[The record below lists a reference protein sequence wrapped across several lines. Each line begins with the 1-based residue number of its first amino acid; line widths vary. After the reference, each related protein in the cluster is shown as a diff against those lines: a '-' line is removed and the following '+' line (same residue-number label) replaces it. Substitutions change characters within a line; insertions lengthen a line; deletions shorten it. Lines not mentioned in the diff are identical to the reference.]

1 MIPELTHCGNCSGLG
16 EVTKAFSANDPEG
29 PFVACPDCSGEGTQ
43 QRPLIDQEARLY
55 VLALHRLEGL
65 LIDGVDRFGA
75 SDFQEAI
82 DQMKAL
88 FDHYR
93 ILNLTAAVKPA
104 ESDFTEG
111 LFQWSD

>member
-1 MIPELTHCGNCSGLG
+1 MIPELTDCGNCSGLG
-16 EVTKAFSANDPEG
+16 EVTKALSVNDPEG

-43 QRPLIDQEARLY
+43 ERPLIDQGARLY

-75 SDFQEAI
+75 SDFQESI
-82 DQMKAL
+82 DQMKTL

-93 ILNLTAAVKPA
+93 TLNLSVAVKP
-104 ESDFTEG
+104 EFDFTEG
-111 LFQWSD
+111 LFKWSD